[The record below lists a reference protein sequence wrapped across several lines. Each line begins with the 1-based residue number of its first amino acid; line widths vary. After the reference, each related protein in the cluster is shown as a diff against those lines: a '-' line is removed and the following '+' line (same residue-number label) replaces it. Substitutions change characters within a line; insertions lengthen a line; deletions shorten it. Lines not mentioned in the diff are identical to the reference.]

1 MAQALPPRCLW
12 SPACVCVMLQQL
24 FKQLLAEHL
33 PQIMQQAYV
42 EQSVV
47 TAVSQQAV
55 AFGEWRALPAT

>member
-1 MAQALPPRCLW
+1 
-12 SPACVCVMLQQL
+12 MLQQL